1 VKHYHIWTIGCQYN
15 VADSRR
21 AAEGLERLG
30 YRWTKRAEE
39 ADLIVLNTCVVRQ
52 SAEDKVLGRLS
63 SLRPLKKKHPEALI
77 AVMGCFVD
85 DVLTLK
91 QSFPYVDA
99 FLKPSDVDGLLEFI
113 QNRHPAL
120 RQAQDT
126 ASRFTFHV
134 SRSTF
139 PVSCY
144 VPIIQG
150 CNRFCTYCIV
160 RLRRGRERS
169 RPADEI
175 VEEVECLVHRG
186 AREVTLLGQN
196 VDAYGHDLPGQPD
209 LADLLTAVHGIE
221 DLWRIRFLTSHPAD
235 MKECIIETVARLPKV
250 CEHIEIP
257 VQSGDDAILR
267 RMVRG
272 YTVDQYRRLV
282 AQIRERIPGV
292 SLATDVIVGFPGETK
307 EQFMNTY
314 RLLEETRFDVVHVA
328 AYSPRPG
335 TAASR
340 LPDDVPQEEKERR
353 RKMIEELQEGIASE
367 INEQFLGKTVEVFV
381 EEKHKGKWKGRTRTH
396 KLVFCAEVQRCK
408 GAEEIGLRTPA
419 PLLPCSLAQV
429 KITWTGPW
437 SMQGELA

>member
-1 VKHYHIWTIGCQYN
+1 MKHYHIWTIGCQYN

-30 YRWTKRAEE
+30 YRWTRQAEE

-63 SLRPLKKKHPEALI
+63 SLKPLKKKRPEAVI

-85 DVLTLK
+85 DIPTLK
-91 QSFPYVDA
+91 QNFPYVDA
-99 FLKPSDVDGLLEFI
+99 FLKPSDVEGLVEFI
-113 QNRHPAL
+113 KGY
-120 RQAQDT
+120 
-126 ASRFTFHV
+126 
-134 SRSTF
+134 RSSAANLQLPTSNIQY
-139 PVSCY
+139 PISCY

-169 RPADEI
+169 RPVDEI
-175 VEEVECLVHRG
+175 VAEVDCLVKRG

-235 MKECIIETVARLPKV
+235 MKERIIDAVASLPKV

-257 VQSGDDAILR
+257 VQSGDDVILK

-282 AQIRERIPGV
+282 ARIRERIPGV
-292 SLATDVIVGFPGETK
+292 SLATDVIVGFPGETE
-307 EQFMNTY
+307 EQFANTY
-314 RLLEETRFDVVHVA
+314 KLLEETRFDVVHVA
-328 AYSPRPG
+328 AYSLRSG

-340 LPDDVPQEEKERR
+340 LPGDVPQEEKERR
-353 RKMIEELQEGIASE
+353 RKMIEELQEDIAGGI
-367 INEQFLGKTVEVFV
+367 NNQLLGKTVEVLV
-381 EEKHKGKWKGRTRTH
+381 EDKHKGKWKGRTRTH
-396 KLVFCAEVQRCK
+396 KLVFFEDAPP
-408 GAEEIGLRTPA
+408 LSSPTPA
-419 PLLPCSLAQV
+419 LSKAEGLGGMKGGWGKLAQV
-429 KITWTGPW
+429 KITWAGPW